1 MFASR
6 LANMLA
12 GMSQDE
18 IDMANQLRDRLASRL
33 AAIQVA
39 ETALDGKVTV
49 TYNGQGS
56 PEKVEISEAAIAEGG
71 EKIGKAVV
79 DAMGKA
85 KASAMKQT
93 ASSMQEIQKEF
104 FEEMT
109 KAGR

>member
-1 MFASR
+1 MTTATK
-6 LANMLA
+6 
-12 GMSQDE
+12 
-18 IDMANQLRDRLASRL
+18 LR
-33 AAIQVA
+33 
-39 ETALDGKVTV
+39 
-49 TYNGQGS
+49 
-56 PEKVEISEAAIAEGG
+56 AAIAEGG